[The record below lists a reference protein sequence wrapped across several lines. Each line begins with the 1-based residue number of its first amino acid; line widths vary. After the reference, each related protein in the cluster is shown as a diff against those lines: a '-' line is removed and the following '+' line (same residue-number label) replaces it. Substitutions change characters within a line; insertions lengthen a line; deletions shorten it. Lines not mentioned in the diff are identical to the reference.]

1 MTMLA
6 VCGKARRQVKR
17 TGWMC
22 TRRPCDSR
30 CMLRLRYALAL
41 LLLAAPAL
49 AGGRLEFRSFR
60 PAALEGAK
68 KDCRVYFPASYDAPE
83 SRERRY
89 PVIVFL
95 HGWPGSEGNWPGQG
109 RALQTL
115 DQMSAA
121 GEIPEVIALF
131 PDGGGTGM
139 LGRSIWLNAAGGK
152 SNMED
157 YVVHDLPAWAD
168 STLRTRPG
176 PRWRGVI
183 GLSDG
188 ATAAVNF
195 VLRHPD
201 VFGACG
207 AHSGDFRLRKDMS
220 SGRVFGDEP
229 GATRLRAE
237 YSPLEYLPRV
247 AAAAKSQESVIYF
260 DCGTDDESMAD
271 NRELDAMMTKLGVPH
286 VFHEFPGSHDWGY
299 WRTHLHESLRT
310 VTSRM
315 R

>member
-1 MTMLA
+1 ML
-6 VCGKARRQVKR
+6 
-17 TGWMC
+17 
-22 TRRPCDSR
+22 P
-30 CMLRLRYALAL
+30 RLACLALAL
-41 LLLAAPAL
+41 TLAAPAF
-49 AGGRLEFRSFR
+49 AGGRVEFRSFHP
-60 PAALEGAK
+60 PALGGAK
-68 KDCRVYFPASYDAPE
+68 KDCRVYFPASYDSAG

-109 RALQTL
+109 HALETL

-131 PDGGGTGM
+131 PDGGGTGL
-139 LGRSIWLNAAGGK
+139 LGRSVWVNAASGR
-152 SNMED
+152 SNIED
-157 YVVHDLPAWAD
+157 YVARDLVAWAD

-176 PRWRGVI
+176 ARWRGLI

-188 ATAAVNF
+188 ATAAMNF

-207 AHSGDFRLRKDMS
+207 AHSGDFRLKRDMS
-220 SGRVFGDEP
+220 NGRIFGDEP
-229 GATRLRAE
+229 GAARLRAE

-247 AAAAKSQESVIYF
+247 AATAKDGVFYF
-260 DCGTDDESMAD
+260 DCGVSDESIAD
-271 NRELDAMMTKLGVPH
+271 NRELDRLMTQHGVPH
-286 VFHEFPGSHDWGY
+286 AFHEFPGNHDWGY
-299 WRTHLHESLRT
+299 WRNHLHDSLRA
-310 VTSRM
+310 VTAGM

>member
-1 MTMLA
+1 MVRRLA
-6 VCGKARRQVKR
+6 C
-17 TGWMC
+17 
-22 TRRPCDSR
+22 
-30 CMLRLRYALAL
+30 
-41 LLLAAPAL
+41 LLLALAAAAPAF
-49 AGGRLEFRSFR
+49 AGGRVEFRSFH
-60 PAALEGAK
+60 PLALDGAK

-83 SRERRY
+83 SRDRHY

-109 RALQTL
+109 HALETL

-131 PDGGGTGM
+131 PDGGGTGV
-139 LGRSIWLNAAGGK
+139 LGRSVWVNAASGH
-152 SNMED
+152 SRIED
-157 YVVHDLPAWAD
+157 YVAHDLVAWAD

-176 PRWRGVI
+176 ARWRGLI

-188 ATAAVNF
+188 ATAAMNF

-207 AHSGDFRLRKDMS
+207 AHSGDFRLRKDIS
-220 SGRVFGDEP
+220 SGRIFGDEP
-229 GATRLRAE
+229 GGSRLRAE

-247 AAAAKSQESVIYF
+247 AATAKEKDSVFYF
-260 DCGTDDESMAD
+260 DCGADDESIKD
-271 NRELDAMMTKLGVPH
+271 NRELDSLMTRLGVPH

-299 WRTHLHESLRT
+299 WRNHLHDSLRA
-310 VTSRM
+310 VTARM

>member
-1 MTMLA
+1 MANRFAFL
-6 VCGKARRQVKR
+6 
-17 TGWMC
+17 
-22 TRRPCDSR
+22 
-30 CMLRLRYALAL
+30 LIALT
-41 LLLAAPAL
+41 LAAPAF
-49 AGGRLEFRSFR
+49 AGGRVEFRSFH
-60 PAALEGAK
+60 PASLGGAK
-68 KDCRVYFPASYDAPE
+68 KDCRVYFPASYDSPE
-83 SRERRY
+83 ARERRY
-89 PVIVFL
+89 PVVVFL

-109 RALQTL
+109 HALETL

-131 PDGGGTGM
+131 PDGGGIGM
-139 LGRSIWLNAAGGK
+139 LGRSVWVNASGGR

-157 YVVHDLPAWAD
+157 YIAHDLVAWAD

-176 PRWRGVI
+176 ARWRGIV

-188 ATAAVNF
+188 ATAAMNF

-207 AHSGDFRLRKDMS
+207 SHSGDFRLRKDMS
-220 SGRVFGDEP
+220 SGHVFGDEP

-247 AAAAKSQESVIYF
+247 VATVKESVLYF
-260 DCGTDDESMAD
+260 DCGTDDESISD
-271 NRELDAMMTKLGVPH
+271 NRELDRLMTQQRVKH
-286 VFHEFPGSHDWGY
+286 EFHEFPGNHYWGY
-299 WRTHLHESLRT
+299 WRTHLHDSLRAIT
-310 VTSRM
+310 AGM